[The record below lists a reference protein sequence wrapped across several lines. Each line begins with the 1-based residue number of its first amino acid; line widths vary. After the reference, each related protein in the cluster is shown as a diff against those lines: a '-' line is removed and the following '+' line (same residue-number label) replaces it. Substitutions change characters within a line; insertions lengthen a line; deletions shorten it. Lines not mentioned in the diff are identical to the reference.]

1 MIVEQKICYMFN
13 KFFSSFVKELKNLD
27 DTLKTTIK
35 KHYKVIDKSSEEYYQ
50 FFWKNVKDHIRV
62 FVDEA
67 DLTNNDAV
75 KDVEIIQGVTIQNAV
90 NVLKENNLQTFWNYV
105 NILIIFAYL
114 YTEIKQSSTQQS
126 NVEGEEKKDNVEDTE
141 TVDENKTSENNGNDE
156 QENKH
161 APSVGVYLLFVKVV
175 KILSMIQNSQDP
187 SAELADI
194 IDDDIK
200 SLVSKIKVFEIVNDD
215 IKIDEAADTMPVP
228 PKDFLESIEN
238 SKIANIAK
246 EISKEIDIS
255 NINIEK
261 PEDVAKLMDFSGS
274 NNFLGNIVSKVS
286 TKLTEKI
293 SSGEINQDDLLS
305 EAMSMMGML
314 NGGGAGG
321 AGGIADILKN
331 MGGLSGMMNNPMMN
345 EMMKMAKK
353 GKVATKNTGGNRR
366 NNGSSVSTR
375 DRLRKKLEEKKQRNQ
390 QNET

>member
-27 DTLKTTIK
+27 ESLKVIIK
-35 KHYKVIDKSSEEYYQ
+35 KHYKVIDKSSEEYYD
-50 FFWKNVKDHIRV
+50 FFWNNLKEHVRV
-62 FVDEA
+62 FIDEQ
-67 DLTNNDAV
+67 DVTNNEAI
-75 KDVEIIQGVTIQNAV
+75 KNIEIIQGMTIGTV
-90 NVLKENNLQTFWNYV
+90 VDVLKDKENNLQTFWNYV

-114 YTEIKQSSTQQS
+114 YTEIKHT
-126 NVEGEEKKDNVEDTE
+126 NVEEDTNADEEKHT
-141 TVDENKTSENNGNDE
+141 
-156 QENKH
+156 
-161 APSVGVYLLFVKVV
+161 PSVGTYLLFVKVV
-175 KILSMIQNSQDP
+175 KILSMIQKAEDP
-187 SAELADI
+187 STELADI

-200 SLVSKIKVFEIVNDD
+200 SLVSKIKVFDVVNDD
-215 IKIDEAADTMPVP
+215 IKIDETADTMPVP
-228 PKDFLESIEN
+228 PTEFLESIEN

-255 NINIEK
+255 NMSING
-261 PEDVAKLMDFSGS
+261 PEDIAKLMDFSGS

-321 AGGIADILKN
+321 AGGIADMLKN
-331 MGGLSGMMNNPMMN
+331 MGGLGGMMNNPMMS

-353 GKVATKNTGGNRR
+353 GKVATKNTNGSRR
-366 NNGSSVSTR
+366 NHGSTR
-375 DRLRKKLEEKKQRNQ
+375 DRLRKKLEEKKQKSSENNQ
-390 QNET
+390 ENQ

>member
-27 DTLKTTIK
+27 DSLKATIK
-35 KHYKVIDKSSEEYYQ
+35 KHYKVIDKSSEEYYD
-50 FFWKNVKDHIRV
+50 FFWKNVHQHIRT
-62 FVDEA
+62 FIDEE
-67 DLTNNDAV
+67 DLSNNETV
-75 KDVEIIQGVTIQNAV
+75 KGIEIIQGITIGNAV
-90 NVLKENNLQTFWNYV
+90 DVLKDNNLQTFWNYL
-105 NILIIFAYL
+105 NILIIFAHL
-114 YTEIKQSSTQQS
+114 YSEIKQASVSTDSEQT
-126 NVEGEEKKDNVEDTE
+126 EEETENTEDNQTQD
-141 TVDENKTSENNGNDE
+141 D
-156 QENKH
+156 KH
-161 APSVGVYLLFVKVV
+161 KPSVGIYLLFVKVV

-187 SAELADI
+187 TTELADI

-200 SLVSKIKVFEIVNDD
+200 SLVSKIKVFDVVNED
-215 IKIDEAADTMPVP
+215 IKIDEAADTMPMP
-228 PKDFLESIEN
+228 PTEFLESIEN

-255 NINIEK
+255 NISIEK

-331 MGGLSGMMNNPMMN
+331 MGGLGGLSGMMNNPMMS

-353 GKVATKNTGGNRR
+353 GKVATKNTNGSRR
-366 NNGSSVSTR
+366 SHGSSVSTR
-375 DRLRKKLEEKKQRNQ
+375 DRLRKKLEEKKQNKPTQ
-390 QNET
+390 

>member
-50 FFWKNVKDHIRV
+50 FFWNNVKDHIRV
-62 FVDEA
+62 FIDNEDVTNDETIQ
-67 DLTNNDAV
+67 DIQ
-75 KDVEIIQGVTIQNAV
+75 IIQGITIKDAV
-90 NVLKENNLQTFWNYV
+90 DVLKDNNLQTFWNYV

-114 YTEIKQSSTQQS
+114 YTEIKQTSTQQTT
-126 NVEGEEKKDNVEDTE
+126 NEENNDDVGEGENNE
-141 TVDENKTSENNGNDE
+141 ENKQT
-156 QENKH
+156 
-161 APSVGVYLLFVKVV
+161 PSVGVYLLFVKVV

-187 SAELADI
+187 STELADI

-200 SLVSKIKVFEIVNDD
+200 SLVSKIKVFDVVNDD
-215 IKIDEAADTMPVP
+215 IKIDETADTMPVP

-321 AGGIADILKN
+321 ASGIADILKN
-331 MGGLSGMMNNPMMN
+331 MGGLGGMLNNPMMN

-353 GKVATKNTGGNRR
+353 GKVATKNTGGSRPSH
-366 NNGSSVSTR
+366 GSSVSTR
-375 DRLRKKLEEKKQRNQ
+375 DRLRKKLEEKKQKNQ
-390 QNET
+390 QNDT

>member
-13 KFFSSFVKELKNLD
+13 KFFSSFVKELKNQD
-27 DTLKTTIK
+27 ESLKVIIK
-35 KHYKVIDKSSEEYYQ
+35 KNYKVIDKSSEEYYD
-50 FFWKNVKDHIRV
+50 FFWHNIKEHIRV
-62 FVDEA
+62 FVDET
-67 DLTNNDAV
+67 DLNNNEAI
-75 KDVEIIQGVTIQNAV
+75 KDVEIINGITIENVVA
-90 NVLKENNLQTFWNYV
+90 VLKDNNRQTFWNYV

-114 YTEIKQSSTQQS
+114 YTEIKQTDAE
-126 NVEGEEKKDNVEDTE
+126 EGHT
-141 TVDENKTSENNGNDE
+141 
-156 QENKH
+156 
-161 APSVGVYLLFVKVV
+161 PSVGTYLLFVKVV
-175 KILSMIQNSQDP
+175 KILGMIQNSQDP
-187 SAELADI
+187 SVELTDI

-200 SLVSKIKVFEIVNDD
+200 CLVSKVKVFDVANDD
-215 IKIDEAADTMPVP
+215 IKIDENADTLPVP
-228 PKDFLESIEN
+228 PTEFLESIEN

-255 NINIEK
+255 NISIDG

-286 TKLTEKI
+286 SKLTEKI

-331 MGGLSGMMNNPMMN
+331 MGGLGGMLNNPMMS

-353 GKVATKNTGGNRR
+353 GKVAPKNTNGSRR
-366 NNGSSVSTR
+366 NHGSTR
-375 DRLRKKLEEKKQRNQ
+375 DRLRKKLEEKNKTKQQDN
-390 QNET
+390 

>member
-27 DTLKTTIK
+27 DTLKATIK

-50 FFWKNVKDHIRV
+50 FFWNNVKDHIRV
-62 FVDEA
+62 FIDEE
-67 DLTNNDAV
+67 DLTNNEAV
-75 KDVEIIQGVTIQNAV
+75 KDVEIIQGISIQNAV
-90 NVLKENNLQTFWNYV
+90 DVLKENNLQTFWNYV
-105 NILIIFAYL
+105 NILIIFAYI
-114 YTEIKQSSTQQS
+114 YTEFLTNKESDLKVCKEYSESKETDKVPETIEEVQDDLKDMPSSST
-126 NVEGEEKKDNVEDTE
+126 NTGTF
-141 TVDENKTSENNGNDE
+141 
-156 QENKH
+156 
-161 APSVGVYLLFVKVV
+161 LLFLKVV
-175 KILSMIQNSQDP
+175 KILSMIQNLQDP

-200 SLVSKIKVFEIVNDD
+200 SLVSKIKVFDVVNDD

-228 PKDFLESIEN
+228 PKEFLESIEN

-255 NINIEK
+255 NLNIEK

-331 MGGLSGMMNNPMMN
+331 MGGLGGLSGMMNNPMMN

-353 GKVATKNTGGNRR
+353 GKVATKNTGGSRR
-366 NNGSSVSTR
+366 SSASTR
-375 DRLRKKLEEKKQRNQ
+375 DRLRKKLEEKNKKQSQ
-390 QNET
+390 EQ

>member
-27 DTLKTTIK
+27 DTLKATIK
-35 KHYKVIDKSSEEYYQ
+35 KHYKVIDKSSDEYYE
-50 FFWKNVKDHIRV
+50 FFWNNVKDHIRV
-62 FVDEA
+62 FIDEE
-67 DLTNNDAV
+67 DLTNNETI
-75 KDVEIIQGVTIQNAV
+75 KDVEIIQGISIRNAV
-90 NVLKENNLQTFWNYV
+90 DVLKDNNLQTFWNYV

-114 YTEIKQSSTQQS
+114 YTEIKQVSSQQNDIIDS
-126 NVEGEEKKDNVEDTE
+126 EDKEEEESDKKENVSDEEE
-141 TVDENKTSENNGNDE
+141 S
-156 QENKH
+156 KH
-161 APSVGVYLLFVKVV
+161 TPSVGVYLLFVKVV

-200 SLVSKIKVFEIVNDD
+200 TLVSKIKVFDVVNDD

-331 MGGLSGMMNNPMMN
+331 MGGLGGLGGMLNNPMMN

-353 GKVATKNTGGNRR
+353 GKVATKNSGGSRR
-366 NNGSSVSTR
+366 NHGSSVSTR
-375 DRLRKKLEEKKQRNQ
+375 DRLRKKLEEKKQKNQ
-390 QNET
+390 SNDN

>member
-27 DTLKTTIK
+27 DTLKATIK

-50 FFWKNVKDHIRV
+50 FFWNNIKDHIRV
-62 FVDEA
+62 FIDEE
-67 DLTNNDAV
+67 DLTTNETI
-75 KDVEIIQGVTIQNAV
+75 KHIEIIQGITIQNAV
-90 NVLKENNLQTFWNYV
+90 DVLKETNLQTFWNYV

-114 YTEIKQSSTQQS
+114 YTDIKQTSTEQTNIKS
-126 NVEGEEKKDNVEDTE
+126 EEKEDTE
-141 TVDENKTSENNGNDE
+141 TADEKKTSEDE
-156 QENKH
+156 RNYQQETKH
-161 APSVGVYLLFVKVV
+161 TPSVGVYLLFVKVV

-200 SLVSKIKVFEIVNDD
+200 SLVSKIKVFDVANDD
-215 IKIDEAADTMPVP
+215 IKIDEAADTMPIP

-255 NINIEK
+255 NINIDK

-321 AGGIADILKN
+321 VGGIADILKN
-331 MGGLSGMMNNPMMN
+331 MGGLGGMMNNPMMN

-353 GKVATKNTGGNRR
+353 GKVATKNTGGSRH

-375 DRLRKKLEEKKQRNQ
+375 DRLRKKLEEKKQKSS
-390 QNET
+390 QN

>member
-27 DTLKTTIK
+27 ENLKATIK
-35 KHYKVIDKSSEEYYQ
+35 KHYKVIDKSSEEYYE
-50 FFWKNVKDHIRV
+50 FFWNNVKQHIRV
-62 FVDEA
+62 FIDEE
-67 DLTNNDAV
+67 DLSNNETV
-75 KDVEIIQGVTIQNAV
+75 KDIEIIQGITIKNAV
-90 NVLKENNLQTFWNYV
+90 DVLKDSNLQTFWNYI
-105 NILIIFAYL
+105 NILLIFAYL
-114 YTEIKQSSTQQS
+114 YAEIKQTQT
-126 NVEGEEKKDNVEDTE
+126 NVDATPETTNDDDNENNDVDDTKK
-141 TVDENKTSENNGNDE
+141 ENKST
-156 QENKH
+156 
-161 APSVGVYLLFVKVV
+161 PSVGVYLLFVKVV

-200 SLVSKIKVFEIVNDD
+200 SLVSKIKVFDVVSDD
-215 IKIDEAADTMPVP
+215 IKIDETADTMPIP
-228 PKDFLESIEN
+228 PTEFLESIEN

-255 NINIEK
+255 NISIEK

-331 MGGLSGMMNNPMMN
+331 MGGLGGMLNNPMMN

-353 GKVATKNTGGNRR
+353 GKVATKNSGGSRR
-366 NNGSSVSTR
+366 NHGSSVSTR
-375 DRLRKKLEEKKQRNQ
+375 DRLRKKLEEKKQKSSQ
-390 QNET
+390 

>member
-27 DTLKTTIK
+27 DTLKATIK

-50 FFWKNVKDHIRV
+50 FFWNNVKDHIRV
-62 FVDEA
+62 FIDEE
-67 DLTNNDAV
+67 DLTNNETI
-75 KDVEIIQGVTIQNAV
+75 KDIEIIQGISIKNAAD
-90 NVLKENNLQTFWNYV
+90 VLKDNNLQTFWNYL

-114 YTEIKQSSTQQS
+114 YTEIKQTSTEET
-126 NVEGEEKKDNVEDTE
+126 NVDGEENNDNDCNEKPE
-141 TVDENKTSENNGNDE
+141 T
-156 QENKH
+156 KH
-161 APSVGVYLLFVKVV
+161 TPSVGVYLLFVKVV

-187 SAELADI
+187 SVELADI

-200 SLVSKIKVFEIVNDD
+200 SLVSKIKVFDVVNDD

-228 PKDFLESIEN
+228 PKDFMESIEN

-321 AGGIADILKN
+321 VGGIADILKN
-331 MGGLSGMMNNPMMN
+331 MGGLGGMMNNPMMN

-353 GKVATKNTGGNRR
+353 GKVATKNTGGSRR
-366 NNGSSVSTR
+366 SHSSSVSTR
-375 DRLRKKLEEKKQRNQ
+375 DRLRKKLEEKKQKSSQENNQ
-390 QNET
+390 

>member
-13 KFFSSFVKELKNLD
+13 KFFSSFVKELKNLN
-27 DTLKTTIK
+27 DTLKATIK
-35 KHYKVIDKSSEEYYQ
+35 QHYKVIDKSSEEYYH
-50 FFWKNVKDHIRV
+50 FFWNNVKNHIRV
-62 FVDEA
+62 FIDEE
-67 DLTNNDAV
+67 DLTSNETI
-75 KDVEIIQGVTIQNAV
+75 KHIEIIQGITIENAID
-90 NVLKENNLQTFWNYV
+90 VLNDNSLQTFWNYV

-114 YTEIKQSSTQQS
+114 YTEIKQTSTQQTNNVDVETTETIDS
-126 NVEGEEKKDNVEDTE
+126 NEEQEDT
-141 TVDENKTSENNGNDE
+141 
-156 QENKH
+156 KH
-161 APSVGVYLLFVKVV
+161 TPSVGVYLLFVKVV

-187 SAELADI
+187 SEELADI

-200 SLVSKIKVFEIVNDD
+200 SLVSKIKVFDVVNDD
-215 IKIDEAADTMPVP
+215 IKIDETADTMPIP

-321 AGGIADILKN
+321 ASGIADILKN
-331 MGGLSGMMNNPMMN
+331 MGGLGGMLNNPMMN

-353 GKVATKNTGGNRR
+353 GKVATKNTGGSRR
-366 NNGSSVSTR
+366 NQGSSLSTR
-375 DRLRKKLEEKKQRNQ
+375 ERLRKKLEEKKQKNQ
-390 QNET
+390 QTDGN

>member
-50 FFWKNVKDHIRV
+50 FFWNNVKDHIRV
-62 FVDEA
+62 FIDNEDVTNDETIQ
-67 DLTNNDAV
+67 DIQ
-75 KDVEIIQGVTIQNAV
+75 IIQGITIKDAV
-90 NVLKENNLQTFWNYV
+90 DVLKDNNLQTFWNYV

-114 YTEIKQSSTQQS
+114 YTEIKQTSTQQTT
-126 NVEGEEKKDNVEDTE
+126 NEENNDDVGEGENNE
-141 TVDENKTSENNGNDE
+141 ENKQT
-156 QENKH
+156 
-161 APSVGVYLLFVKVV
+161 PSVGVYLLFVKVV
-175 KILSMIQNSQDP
+175 KILSMIQNSQYP
-187 SAELADI
+187 STELADI

-200 SLVSKIKVFEIVNDD
+200 SLVSKIKVFDVVNDD
-215 IKIDEAADTMPVP
+215 IKIDETADTMPVP

-321 AGGIADILKN
+321 ASGIADILKN
-331 MGGLSGMMNNPMMN
+331 MGGLGGMLNNPMMN

-353 GKVATKNTGGNRR
+353 GKVATKNTGGSRR
-366 NNGSSVSTR
+366 SHGSSVSTR
-375 DRLRKKLEEKKQRNQ
+375 DRLRKKLEEKKQKNQ
-390 QNET
+390 QNDT

>member
-35 KHYKVIDKSSEEYYQ
+35 KHYKVIDKSSEEYYE
-50 FFWKNVKDHIRV
+50 FFWNNVKDHIRV
-62 FVDEA
+62 FIDEE
-67 DLTNNDAV
+67 DLTNNEAI
-75 KDVEIIQGVTIQNAV
+75 KDIEIIQGITIQNAV
-90 NVLKENNLQTFWNYV
+90 DVLKENNLQTFWNYV
-105 NILIIFAYL
+105 NILIIFAYI
-114 YTEIKQSSTQQS
+114 YTEFLTNKEADLKVCKEFSESKQTDKIPETIDEVQDDLKDMSSSST
-126 NVEGEEKKDNVEDTE
+126 NTGTF
-141 TVDENKTSENNGNDE
+141 
-156 QENKH
+156 
-161 APSVGVYLLFVKVV
+161 LLFLKVV

-200 SLVSKIKVFEIVNDD
+200 SLVSKIKVFDVVNED

-246 EISKEIDIS
+246 EISQEIDIS
-255 NINIEK
+255 NISIEK

-331 MGGLSGMMNNPMMN
+331 MGGLGGLGGMLNNPMMN

-353 GKVATKNTGGNRR
+353 GKVATKNTGGSRR
-366 NNGSSVSTR
+366 SSVSTR
-375 DRLRKKLEEKKQRNQ
+375 DRLRKKLEEKNKKSSQEEQ
-390 QNET
+390 